1 MSDSKSS
8 SAAVPTRPVTL
19 PKRTVNVPTTPVKK
33 TAQFA
38 TKPISLPAAKT
49 MPVTTAEK
57 VAKKSAVRERFTQL
71 FKKQPARPRLT
82 RKKSKL
88 GQKWQ
93 TLNRYVINQ
102 LQTPKTLRR
111 EWFIIL
117 GLSLFFIT
125 FYATLV
131 GLMQFFASRANTS
144 YPAIYN
150 AQDLNHVMWALSI
163 FCLVL
168 LFSPYLYVF
177 AAFFAG
183 INQIQ
188 RSKAVHFMIWT
199 TFIVQGIL
207 VICCC
212 AMLIAAYYG
221 LDAYNLDHN
230 LA

>member
-1 MSDSKSS
+1 MSDTKSS

-19 PKRTVNVPTTPVKK
+19 PKRTVNVPTAPVKK

-38 TKPISLPAAKT
+38 TKPISLPAPKT
-49 MPVTTAEK
+49 VPVTTAEN

-131 GLMQFFASRANTS
+131 GIMQFFASRTNAN

-150 AQDLNHVMWALSI
+150 AQNLNYVMWALSI

-168 LFSPYLYVF
+168 LFAPYLYVF

-199 TFIVQGIL
+199 TFIVQAIL

-221 LDAYNLDHN
+221 LDAYNL
-230 LA
+230 ARSFT